1 VAASKQHKETN
12 NVKTILEI
20 QSSARKTRSI
30 TRELS
35 AAFLHEWL
43 QKQPDTRIITRD
55 LADAPPPFVTEDWI
69 ATVFGVKEEDL
80 TPAQKELLAPSD
92 ELIAEVVQADVI
104 VIATPMYNYGMPA
117 ALKAWF
123 DQVIRI
129 GKTFTFDLARGQQP
143 IEPILS
149 GKTLVILSSRGEGH
163 FGPGGANESMN
174 HLETHISS
182 CRHFLGV
189 ESEPHLI
196 HVDFQ
201 EFGDDRHKASKEKAF
216 RDIHPLVSELSHAG
230 VEA

>member
-1 VAASKQHKETN
+1 M
-12 NVKTILEI
+12 KTILEI

-43 QKQPDTRIITRD
+43 QKQPDTKIITRD

-80 TPAQKELLAPSD
+80 TPAQNELLAPSD

-129 GKTFTFDLARGQQP
+129 GKTFTFN
-143 IEPILS
+143 S
-149 GKTLVILSSRGEGH
+149 
-163 FGPGGANESMN
+163 
-174 HLETHISS
+174 
-182 CRHFLGV
+182 
-189 ESEPHLI
+189 
-196 HVDFQ
+196 
-201 EFGDDRHKASKEKAF
+201 
-216 RDIHPLVSELSHAG
+216 
-230 VEA
+230 